1 MSTLYKYETSHF
13 LARNVF
19 VSTLFA
25 LCCVCS
31 YSNTSFSLNS
41 FEYFDIKNAP
51 PKLNF
56 ICPPLGVYF
65 IFRAALFYILK
76 IRYTFLMRKFQVVS
90 PYQPSGD
97 QGEAIEKL
105 SAGFLAGDRF
115 QTLKG
120 VTGSGKT
127 FTMAKIIEKVQR
139 PTLII
144 SHNKTLSAQLFREF
158 KSFFPNN
165 AVEYFVS
172 YYDYYQPE
180 AYVPARDLYIEKD
193 ASINDEIDKLRLAAT
208 YSLME
213 RRDVIV
219 VATVSCIY
227 GLGMPDLYKDMRVH
241 IEKGEILD
249 LRKFERDLASIQ
261 YQRNDM
267 VLDRGNFRVRGDVIE
282 VYPPYM
288 ETDTAYRI
296 ELDFDEVARILRFN
310 VLNRATEEEL
320 DEMQFYPAKHFV
332 VPHETLVSATERIQ
346 KELEERVETLQT
358 AGKMIEAERLKTR
371 TTYDIEMMKEMG
383 YCSGIEN
390 YSGPISGRKTG
401 EPPATLLHY
410 FPDDFL
416 CLIDEAHVTVPQI
429 GAMYEGD
436 RSRKQ
441 NLIDFGFR
449 LPSALDNRPLKADEF
464 WKKMNQ
470 VIYVTATPRVEEI
483 KQSTQVVEQI
493 IRPTGLL
500 DPIIDVRPS
509 EGQMEDIYK
518 EVKARIEKGERSLIL
533 TLTKKMAED
542 LTDYLLGLNLKV
554 KYIHS
559 EIDTFERVEILKS
572 LRVGEIDVLI
582 GINLLREGIDLP
594 EVSFIAILD
603 ADKIGFLRSTTSLI
617 QIVGRAARNENGMV
631 VMYAD
636 NLTPAIKETVS
647 ETKRRREIQQKY
659 NEEHGITPHT
669 VSKAVQDILVRQQAN
684 AEEEAE
690 IELGVLKKSANLFD
704 PKQRKKLIDALKK
717 QMSDYADRLEYE
729 QAAAVRDQ
737 ISEIERTYGNGK

>member
-1 MSTLYKYETSHF
+1 
-13 LARNVF
+13 
-19 VSTLFA
+19 
-25 LCCVCS
+25 
-31 YSNTSFSLNS
+31 
-41 FEYFDIKNAP
+41 
-51 PKLNF
+51 
-56 ICPPLGVYF
+56 
-65 IFRAALFYILK
+65 
-76 IRYTFLMRKFQVVS
+76 MRKFKVVA
-90 PYQPSGD
+90 PYEPSGD
-97 QGEAIEKL
+97 QGQAIEKL
-105 SAGFLAGDRF
+105 SEGFLRGDRY

-144 SHNKTLSAQLFREF
+144 SHNKTLSAQLYREF
-158 KSFFPNN
+158 KSFFPEN

-193 ASINDEIDKLRLAAT
+193 ADVNKEIDQLRLKAT

-227 GLGMPDLYKDMRVH
+227 GLGMPDLYKEMRVH
-241 IEKGEILD
+241 IEKGEIFD
-249 LRKFERDLASIQ
+249 TRKFERQMTSIQ

-267 VLDRGNFRVRGDVIE
+267 VLERGNFRVRGDVIE
-282 VYPPYM
+282 VFPPYM

-296 ELDFDEVARILRFN
+296 ELDFDEIFSIKRFN
-310 VLNRATEEEL
+310 VLTREIEEEL
-320 DEMQFYPAKHFV
+320 DEMQFYPSKHFV
-332 VPHETLVSATERIQ
+332 VPQDALFKATDRILEEMAEQVKKFQIEQKPLDAERI
-346 KELEERVETLQT
+346 KS
-358 AGKMIEAERLKTR
+358 R
-371 TTYDIEMMKEMG
+371 TTYDVEMMKEMG

-390 YSGPISGRKTG
+390 YSGPISGRKRG

-449 LPSALDNRPLKADEF
+449 LPSALDNRPLKFDEF
-464 WKKMNQ
+464 EKKLNQ
-470 VIYVTATPRVEEI
+470 VIYVTATPRKEEI
-483 KQSTQVVEQI
+483 KQSTQVVEQL

-500 DPIIDVRPS
+500 DPIIEVRPS
-509 EGQMEDIYK
+509 EGQMEDIYN
-518 EVKARIEKGERSLIL
+518 EVKKRIEKHERSLIL

-572 LRVGEIDVLI
+572 LRLGEIDVLI

-636 NLTPAIKETVS
+636 AITPAIKETVE
-647 ETKRRREIQQKY
+647 ETKRRRAIQQKY

-669 VSKAVQDILVRQQAN
+669 VSKAVQDILVRQQKD
-684 AEEEAE
+684 AEENEKMQLE
-690 IELGVLKKSANLFD
+690 VLKKNANLFD
-704 PKQRKKLIDALKK
+704 PKQRKKLIEALKK
-717 QMSDYADRLEYE
+717 EMSDCADRLEYE
-729 QAAAVRDQ
+729 QAAAIRDQ
-737 ISEIERTYGNGK
+737 IQEIEATYGKK

>member
-1 MSTLYKYETSHF
+1 
-13 LARNVF
+13 
-19 VSTLFA
+19 
-25 LCCVCS
+25 
-31 YSNTSFSLNS
+31 
-41 FEYFDIKNAP
+41 
-51 PKLNF
+51 
-56 ICPPLGVYF
+56 
-65 IFRAALFYILK
+65 
-76 IRYTFLMRKFQVVS
+76 MRKFEVVS
-90 PYQPSGD
+90 PYAPSGD

-105 SAGFLAGDRF
+105 AAGFLNGDRF

-144 SHNKTLSAQLFREF
+144 SHNKTLSAQLYREF
-158 KSFFPNN
+158 KSFFPHN

-193 ASINDEIDKLRLAAT
+193 AATNDEIDKLRLAAT

-227 GLGMPDLYKDMRVH
+227 GLGMPDLYKEMRVH

-267 VLDRGNFRVRGDVIE
+267 VLERGNFRVRGDVIE

-296 ELDFDEVARILRFN
+296 ELDFDEIASIKRFN
-310 VLNRATEEEL
+310 VVERKTEEEL
-320 DEMQFYPAKHFV
+320 DELQLYPAKHFV
-332 VPHETLVSATERIQ
+332 VPHDALLSATERIQ
-346 KELEERVETLQT
+346 KELEERVETLQAT
-358 AGKMIEAERLKTR
+358 GKMLEAERLKTR

-390 YSGPISGRKTG
+390 YSAPIAGRKTG

-441 NLIDFGFR
+441 NLVDFGFR

-470 VIYVTATPRVEEI
+470 VIYVTATPRKEEI
-483 KQSTQVVEQI
+483 AQSTQVVEQI

-500 DPIIDVRPS
+500 DPLIDIRPS

-572 LRVGEIDVLI
+572 LRTGEIDVLI

-636 NLTPAIKETVS
+636 NITPAIKETVT
-647 ETKRRREIQQKY
+647 ETRRRREIQQAY

-669 VSKAVQDILVRQQAN
+669 VSKAVQDILVRQQQDAAEN
-684 AEEEAE
+684 AEV
-690 IELGVLKKSANLFD
+690 ELSVLKKSANLFD

-717 QMSDYADRLEYE
+717 EMSDFADRLEYE
-729 QAAAVRDQ
+729 EAAAIRDQ
-737 ISEIERTYGNGK
+737 IQEIERTYGHAR

>member
-1 MSTLYKYETSHF
+1 
-13 LARNVF
+13 
-19 VSTLFA
+19 
-25 LCCVCS
+25 
-31 YSNTSFSLNS
+31 
-41 FEYFDIKNAP
+41 
-51 PKLNF
+51 
-56 ICPPLGVYF
+56 
-65 IFRAALFYILK
+65 
-76 IRYTFLMRKFQVVS
+76 MRKFQVVS

-97 QGEAIEKL
+97 QGQAIEKL
-105 SAGFLAGDRF
+105 SAGFLKGDRF

-144 SHNKTLSAQLFREF
+144 SHNKTLSAQLYREF

-193 ASINDEIDKLRLAAT
+193 ADVNDEIDKLRLAAT

-241 IEKGEILD
+241 IEKGELLD

-296 ELDFDEVARILRFN
+296 ELDFDEIASIKRFN

-320 DEMQFYPAKHFV
+320 DELQLYPAKHFV
-332 VPHETLVSATERIQ
+332 VPHDALVSATERIQ
-346 KELEERVETLQT
+346 KELEERVETLQA

-441 NLIDFGFR
+441 NLVDFGFR
-449 LPSALDNRPLKADEF
+449 LPSALDNRPLKSDEF
-464 WKKMNQ
+464 WKKINQ
-470 VIYVTATPRVEEI
+470 VIYVTATPRPEEI
-483 KQSTQVVEQI
+483 KQSTQIVEQI

-500 DPIIDVRPS
+500 DPLIDIRPS

-636 NLTPAIKETVS
+636 NITPAIKETVA

-669 VSKAVQDILVRQQAN
+669 VSKAVQDILVRQQAD

-704 PKQRKKLIDALKK
+704 PKQRKKLIEALKK
-717 QMSDYADRLEYE
+717 QMSDFADKLEYE
-729 QAAAVRDQ
+729 KAAAVRDQ
-737 ISEIERTYGNGK
+737 IQEIERTYGK